1 MTEMIEIDGSKGE
14 GGGQILRT
22 SLAAATAA
30 GRPVRIRN
38 IRAGRAKPGL
48 LRQHLTCA
56 KASAEITGGDLEG
69 AVLGAADLVFHPGQI
84 QPGTY
89 EFAIGTAGSCH
100 LVLQTIL
107 PVLLTATGAS
117 RLVLE
122 GGTHNPSSPP
132 YEFIERAYLPVL
144 RRMGARVTSRIERY
158 GFMPAGGGR
167 IVVDIEPVDK
177 LEQIEMMDRGAV
189 SEIYAEGFFA
199 NLPFDIVE
207 RELKTLG
214 DQLKL
219 DKQQRL
225 VREVKSLGPGNALM
239 LTVAAAGATEVV
251 AEFGRRGV
259 SAEAVARDVASR
271 AERYLKS
278 SVAVGTHLADQ
289 LLLPMALAGG
299 GRFSTLR
306 PTWHTLTNMETLQAI
321 LPVRISQ
328 ADEPGGKRHTISV
341 ESA

>member
-1 MTEMIEIDGSKGE
+1 MTQMIEIDGSNGE

-22 SLAAATAA
+22 SLAAAMAT
-30 GRPVRIRN
+30 GQPLRICN

-56 KASAEITGGDLEG
+56 KAAAAITGGDLEG
-69 AVLGAADLVFHPGQI
+69 AVLGAGELVFHPGKI
-84 QPGTY
+84 QPGAY

-117 RLVLE
+117 KLVLE

-144 RRMGARVTSRIERY
+144 RKMGAQITSRIERY

-167 IVVDIEPVDK
+167 IVVDIEPVNR
-177 LEQIEMMDRGAV
+177 LEQIDVIERGEV

-207 RELKTLG
+207 RELATLG
-214 DQLKL
+214 DRLKL
-219 DKQQRL
+219 DDDQRR
-225 VREVKSLGPGNALM
+225 VREVKSHGPGNALM
-239 LTVAAAGATEVV
+239 LTVIADGATEVV

-259 SAEAVARDVASR
+259 SAANVANGVASL

-278 SVAVGTHLADQ
+278 SAAVGPYLADQ

-306 PTWHTLTNMETLQAI
+306 PTRHSLTNMETIQAI
-321 LPVRISQ
+321 LPVRIAQ
-328 ADEPGGKRHTISV
+328 ASGPNGKHHVISV
-341 ESA
+341 ETA